1 MSYIWDTN
9 INKSLV
15 MKKILS
21 ISLLSLMATNTF
33 AGGYRISMQG
43 QRQLAMGHTG
53 VAVIGQNAESMF
65 FNPASGTF
73 LKNKWSFS
81 AGATALVSNVK
92 FQNSI
97 YNWSNSTTNTG
108 TPFYFYGNYQAS
120 DRFSVGLA
128 VYTPYGSS
136 VEWDRDWP
144 GSHLVNNID
153 LQAIFVQP
161 TVSYKI
167 TDNISV
173 GAGLIYVS
181 GGVTFNRNLS
191 RSMVDE
197 NGNRSDVTID
207 AAGVSAWGY
216 NLGVTARLDDYVTF
230 GVNYRSQIDM
240 KVEGGDAKFHDMP
253 SFLGGTYTNGKF
265 DATMPLPAEL
275 TIGFSY
281 QINKKWL
288 AAVDYNHTFWKAYD
302 NLVIDFD
309 NPAIAT
315 SVNPRNYKS
324 SGTMRGG
331 LQFAP
336 SEKFSARVG
345 GYYDISP
352 VQDGYFAPETPR
364 NDALAGTVGFTYQ
377 VTPKFGIDF
386 AASALHFKETKNSY
400 DHYIED
406 GTHVSFG
413 GDYRSSAYSL
423 GLGLSYNF

>member
-1 MSYIWDTN
+1 
-9 INKSLV
+9 

-21 ISLLSLMATNTF
+21 ISLLSLIAANSF

-53 VAVIGQNAESMF
+53 VAVIGQNAESLF

-73 LKNKWSFS
+73 LKSKWSFS
-81 AGATALVSNVK
+81 AGATALFSNVK
-92 FQNSI
+92 FQNSL
-97 YNWSNSTTNTG
+97 YNWSNSSDNMG
-108 TPFYFYGNYQAS
+108 TPFYLYGNYQVS

-136 VEWDRDWP
+136 VEWKQDWP

-167 TDNISV
+167 TDNISL
-173 GAGLIYVS
+173 GAGLIYVN
-181 GGVTFNRNLS
+181 GAVTFNRNLS
-191 RSMVDE
+191 RSLVDE

-207 AAGVSAWGY
+207 AQGVSAWGY
-216 NLGVTARLDDYVTF
+216 NVGLTARLDDYVTF
-230 GVNYRSQIDM
+230 GANYRSQIDM
-240 KVEGGDAKFHDMP
+240 KVEGGAANFNDLP
-253 SFLGGTYTNGKF
+253 SFLSSTYPNGKF

-281 QINKKWL
+281 QINNKWL
-288 AAVDYNHTFWKAYD
+288 AAVDYNYTFWKAYD
-302 NLVIDFD
+302 NLVIEFD
-309 NPAIAT
+309 NPQIGT

-324 SGTMRGG
+324 SGTIRGG
-331 LQFAP
+331 MQFAP

-364 NDALAGTVGFTYQ
+364 NDAIAGTLGFTYQ
-377 VTPKFGIDF
+377 VSPKFGIDF

-413 GDYRSSAYSL
+413 GDYRSAAYSL

>member
-1 MSYIWDTN
+1 
-9 INKSLV
+9 

-21 ISLLSLMATNTF
+21 ISLLSLLATNAF

-53 VAVIGQNAESMF
+53 VAVIGQNAESLF

-73 LKNKWSFS
+73 LKDKWSFS

-92 FQNSI
+92 FQNSL
-97 YNWSNSTTNTG
+97 YNWSNSTTNMG

-136 VEWDRDWP
+136 VEWDTDWA

-161 TVSYKI
+161 TISYKI

-173 GAGLIYVS
+173 GAGLIYVN

-216 NLGVTARLDDYVTF
+216 NVGVTARLDDHVTF

-240 KVEGGDAKFHDMP
+240 KVEGGDAIFNDMP

-265 DATMPLPAEL
+265 NATMPLPAEL

-281 QINKKWL
+281 QINQKWL
-288 AAVDYNHTFWKAYD
+288 AAVDYNYAFWKAYD
-302 NLVIDFD
+302 NLVIEFD
-309 NPAIAT
+309 NPAIPT

-324 SGTMRGG
+324 SGTLRGG

-336 SEKFSARVG
+336 SAKFSARVG

-377 VTPKFGIDF
+377 ITPKLGVDF
-386 AASALHFKETKNSY
+386 AASTLHFKETKNSY

-406 GTHVSFG
+406 GNHVSFG

>member
-21 ISLLSLMATNTF
+21 ISLLSLLATNTF

-108 TPFYFYGNYQAS
+108 TPFYFYGNYQAT

-240 KVEGGDAKFHDMP
+240 KVEGGEAKFNDMP

-309 NPAIAT
+309 NPAIPT

-406 GTHVSFG
+406 GNHVSFG

>member
-1 MSYIWDTN
+1 M
-9 INKSLV
+9 
-15 MKKILS
+15 
-21 ISLLSLMATNTF
+21 
-33 AGGYRISMQG
+33 
-43 QRQLAMGHTG
+43 
-53 VAVIGQNAESMF
+53 
-65 FNPASGTF
+65 
-73 LKNKWSFS
+73 
-81 AGATALVSNVK
+81 
-92 FQNSI
+92 
-97 YNWSNSTTNTG
+97 G

-136 VEWDRDWP
+136 VEWDTDWA

-161 TVSYKI
+161 TISYKI

-173 GAGLIYVS
+173 GAGLIYVN

-216 NLGVTARLDDYVTF
+216 NVGVTARLDDHVTF

-240 KVEGGDAKFHDMP
+240 KVEGGDAIFNDMP
-253 SFLGGTYTNGKF
+253 IFLGGTYTNGKF
-265 DATMPLPAEL
+265 NATMPLPAEL

-281 QINKKWL
+281 QINQKWL
-288 AAVDYNHTFWKAYD
+288 AAVDYNYAFWKAYD
-302 NLVIDFD
+302 NLVIEFD
-309 NPAIAT
+309 NPAIPT

-324 SGTMRGG
+324 SGTLRGG

-336 SEKFSARVG
+336 SAKFSARVG

-377 VTPKFGIDF
+377 ITPKLGVDF

-406 GTHVSFG
+406 GNHVSFG

>member
-1 MSYIWDTN
+1 
-9 INKSLV
+9 

-21 ISLLSLMATNTF
+21 ISLLSLLATNAF

-53 VAVIGQNAESMF
+53 VAVIGQNAESLF

-73 LKNKWSFS
+73 LKDKWSFS

-92 FQNSI
+92 FQNSL
-97 YNWSNSTTNTG
+97 YNWSNSTTNMG

-136 VEWDRDWP
+136 VECDTDWA

-161 TVSYKI
+161 TISYKI

-173 GAGLIYVS
+173 GAGLIYVN

-216 NLGVTARLDDYVTF
+216 NVGVTARLDDHVTF

-240 KVEGGDAKFHDMP
+240 KVEGGDAIFNDMP
-253 SFLGGTYTNGKF
+253 IFFGWN
-265 DATMPLPAEL
+265 
-275 TIGFSY
+275 IY
-281 QINKKWL
+281 QRK
-288 AAVDYNHTFWKAYD
+288 V
-302 NLVIDFD
+302 
-309 NPAIAT
+309 
-315 SVNPRNYKS
+315 
-324 SGTMRGG
+324 
-331 LQFAP
+331 
-336 SEKFSARVG
+336 
-345 GYYDISP
+345 
-352 VQDGYFAPETPR
+352 
-364 NDALAGTVGFTYQ
+364 
-377 VTPKFGIDF
+377 
-386 AASALHFKETKNSY
+386 
-400 DHYIED
+400 
-406 GTHVSFG
+406 
-413 GDYRSSAYSL
+413 
-423 GLGLSYNF
+423 

>member
-1 MSYIWDTN
+1 
-9 INKSLV
+9 

-21 ISLLSLMATNTF
+21 ISLLSLIAANSF
-33 AGGYRISMQG
+33 AGGYRISLQG

-53 VAVIGQNAESMF
+53 VGIIGQNAESLF

-73 LKNKWSFS
+73 LKSKWSFS
-81 AGATALVSNVK
+81 AGATALFSNVK

-97 YNWSNSTTNTG
+97 YNWSNSSENMG
-108 TPFYFYGNYQAS
+108 TPFYFYGNYQAT

-128 VYTPYGSS
+128 VYTPFGSS
-136 VEWDRDWP
+136 VEWQQDWP
-144 GSHLVNNID
+144 GSHLVNSID
-153 LQAIFVQP
+153 LQAIFIQP

-167 TDNISV
+167 TDNISI
-173 GAGLIYVS
+173 GAGLIYVN

-191 RSMVDE
+191 RSMIDDY
-197 NGNRSDVTID
+197 GNRSDVTID
-207 AAGVSAWGY
+207 ASGVSAWGY
-216 NLGVTARLDDYVTF
+216 NVGVTARLDEYVTL

-240 KVEGGDAKFHDMP
+240 KVEGGEAKFHDMP
-253 SFLGGTYTNGKF
+253 GFLNYADGKF

-275 TIGFSY
+275 TIGLSY
-281 QINKKWL
+281 QINEKWL
-288 AAVDYNHTFWKAYD
+288 AAFDYNYTFWKAYD
-302 NLVIDFD
+302 NLVIEFD
-309 NPAIAT
+309 NPAIGT

-324 SGTMRGG
+324 SGTLRGG

-364 NDALAGTVGFTYQ
+364 NDAIAGTAGFSYKI
-377 VTPKFGIDF
+377 TPKLDVDF
-386 AASALHFKETKNSY
+386 SATALHFKQTKNSY
-400 DHYIED
+400 DHYKED
-406 GTHVSFG
+406 GSYLSFG